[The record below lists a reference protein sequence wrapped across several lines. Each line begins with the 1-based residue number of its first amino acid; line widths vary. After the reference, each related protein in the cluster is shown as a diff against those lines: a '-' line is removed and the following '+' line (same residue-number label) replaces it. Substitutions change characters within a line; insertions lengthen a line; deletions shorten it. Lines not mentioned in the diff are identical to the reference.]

1 MMTNNFYNYIY
12 FMEEQRMAQMKS
24 YLQNNVYGVFELMI
38 NDLLINQPD
47 DVVAFMLQWL
57 KEKGQ
62 DVLD

>member
-1 MMTNNFYNYIY
+1 MT
-12 FMEEQRMAQMKS
+12 QMKS